1 MPADVMT
8 VELFQASLP
17 TQIKKSINI
26 ELIDK
31 INATL
36 SNPEEREIYREN
48 LLSYGSVMTQ
58 GKFKINSYLDAVRY
72 VGFKVMG
79 DTNIM
84 AYTRTFPDKI
94 QRFQTTGVTS
104 KDIASYV
111 TAYNKSKL
119 VMLIFEQSLI
129 PTHILNADMHQA
141 ALNKQYQLMQGA
153 VSEKVQM
160 EAANSLLTHLKRP
173 ETHQIELQIGV
184 KENSA
189 IQDLRNAMLALG
201 EKQVNQIQSG
211 VMNAHDIAQ
220 STLIVDGECTE
231 VEEKCIETK
240 EVYTHPKLFR

>member
-1 MPADVMT
+1 MSDTVLT
-8 VELFQASLP
+8 VEQFQSSLP
-17 TQIKKSINI
+17 AQIKKSVNI

-36 SNPEEREIYREN
+36 SNPEEREMYRDN
-48 LLSYGSVMTQ
+48 LLSYGSVMTK
-58 GKFKINSYLDAVRY
+58 GKFKISSYLDAVRY

-79 DTNIM
+79 DTNLL
-84 AYTRTFPDKI
+84 AYSRTFPDKI
-94 QRFQTTGVTS
+94 QRFQLEGVAS

-141 ALNKQYQLMQGA
+141 ALNKQYQLMNSA
-153 VSEKVQM
+153 SSEKVQM

-173 ETHQIELQIGV
+173 ETQQVELNIGV

-189 IQDLRNAMLALG
+189 INDLRAAMLALG
-201 EKQVNQIQSG
+201 EKQINGIQTGSTS
-211 VMNAHDIAQ
+211 VHEVAQ
-220 STLIVDGECTE
+220 SSLVIQGECE
-231 VEEKCIETK
+231 DVSE
-240 EVYTHPKLFR
+240 